1 VVEQVNPSVVSIV
14 VSKELDS
21 FIQRG
26 PFLFQEEGGSGELQ
40 DVGGGTGFFVSKD
53 GLILTNKH
61 VVSDTEA
68 QYSVILSDGTR
79 HAADVVSL
87 DPLTDLAVIKIK
99 PDEGQAFTPLPLGD
113 SDALRVG
120 QTVLAV
126 GNSLAEYQNS
136 VTKGV
141 ISGIGREIV
150 AGGLEIQES
159 LDNVIQTDA
168 AINLGNS
175 GGPLLDLS
183 GHVVGIN
190 TAIDKQGESIGFALP
205 INEAKEALASF
216 EKFGEIARPMMGVR
230 YALLTAEIA
239 KEKGL
244 AISEGALISGSE
256 KTGEVAVVPGSPAEK
271 AGLKEGDIIT
281 AIDGQAITSE
291 VKLSD
296 LIEQHQVGDEI
307 VVKYVRDG
315 KEAQVKLTLAKF
327 E

>member
-1 VVEQVNPSVVSIV
+1 M
-14 VSKELDS
+14 
-21 FIQRG
+21 
-26 PFLFQEEGGSGELQ
+26 
-40 DVGGGTGFFVSKD
+40 
-53 GLILTNKH
+53 
-61 VVSDTEA
+61 
-68 QYSVILSDGTR
+68 
-79 HAADVVSL
+79 
-87 DPLTDLAVIKIK
+87 
-99 PDEGQAFTPLPLGD
+99 PLGD

-216 EKFGEIARPMMGVR
+216 
-230 YALLTAEIA
+230 
-239 KEKGL
+239 
-244 AISEGALISGSE
+244 
-256 KTGEVAVVPGSPAEK
+256 
-271 AGLKEGDIIT
+271 
-281 AIDGQAITSE
+281 
-291 VKLSD
+291 
-296 LIEQHQVGDEI
+296 
-307 VVKYVRDG
+307 
-315 KEAQVKLTLAKF
+315 
-327 E
+327 